1 MARAKR
7 ANAAVIPQDLDET
20 DGAGLPA
27 GVGELFGVVLLAI
40 AVLLLGGLASYQF
53 GDGSLMGPVGRFA
66 AGALYAGFGMA
77 GYLVV
82 LGVVGTGVKA
92 LTGRSMELRI
102 GEGLGFSAATVAG
115 CVLLHVSFPE
125 YRIHGYTAGG
135 LVGELLGEIGL
146 GLFDHA
152 GTYLLSLA
160 TMLVGLVASTPL
172 EFRHLYDAGRW
183 VGRGSTVVGGWALG
197 TLAEAWARAKERTP
211 ADEDV
216 TDDEGAD
223 AEDETDEDAEEG
235 WDDEEWADDDGE
247 EADDADDDEDEGA
260 DESEDEEAEG
270 SAAPSGKSPRASRA
284 RAAAVAAAAST
295 SPRANRRRPQ
305 AAEAVESETP
315 SARGRGNKAAVSPE
329 PTVRAA
335 LPEIVISEPVA
346 PHADDAGGDAVLPNG
361 KKKPPPR
368 VEALREGQLAGETK
382 VVVPVRPA
390 AAPANHA
397 SKSAKKAGVC
407 APVQYLTDHYEL
419 PSIALFEVAEHK
431 KREIDKTFIYEQSQR
446 IESTLAQ
453 FKVRGKVVQ
462 VHPGP
467 VITRYEFKPDPGVK
481 VSTIETLEKDLA
493 MALEAVSIRILA
505 PIPGKAT
512 VGFEVPNRDREKV
525 VIQEILAAKGF
536 SDGKM
541 LMPIGL
547 GKSITGQPECFDL
560 AKAPHLLVAGATGS
574 GKSVGVNTMI
584 CSLLFSC
591 SPDDVR
597 MIFID
602 PKKLELSVYK
612 DIPHLLLPVITEPEK
627 ACTALKWAVG
637 EMERRYTTLEKVGVR
652 DIVGFNA
659 KLPQLQAEWEAEKA
673 MLEREA
679 AANAAEV
686 AEDGEDALPGS
697 MLSGVSFDKHG
708 QGELVLAGATLPERP
723 EKMPFIVIV
732 IDEFAD
738 LMATAGKD
746 VEANVARLAAKARAA
761 GLHIVLATQRPSVD
775 VITGTIKNNFPTR
788 IGFQVT
794 SDVDSRT
801 ILDQKGAKQLLGNGD
816 MLFMERGLSPRRVQ
830 GCYVSEH
837 EIERVVDFIRKQAKP
852 AYNLEITEDV
862 GGGDDGA
869 GGGDRPS
876 DELYDKAVRL
886 VCDTGRASTSWI
898 QRQLGIGYNRAAR
911 LVEEMEKQ
919 GVVGPIKNAKGERD
933 IYAGSF

>member
-7 ANAAVIPQDLDET
+7 ANSAISPRDLDEVE
-20 DGAGLPA
+20 ALSLPA

-82 LGVVGTGVKA
+82 LGIVGTGVKA
-92 LTGRSMELRI
+92 LTGHSMELRL

-115 CVLLHVSFPE
+115 CVLLHVTFPE

-152 GTYLLSLA
+152 GTYLVALA
-160 TMLVGLVASTPL
+160 AMLVGLVASTPL
-172 EFRHLYDAGRW
+172 EFRHLYIAGRW
-183 VGRGSTVVGGWALG
+183 VGGGSAALGSWALG
-197 TLAEAWARAKERTP
+197 TLAEAWARARERGPISQDDVDAGEDVSEEDDTWDEADAEAEEDEDAGEDESEADSDLVDETEDA
-211 ADEDV
+211 ADED
-216 TDDEGAD
+216 
-223 AEDETDEDAEEG
+223 
-235 WDDEEWADDDGE
+235 
-247 EADDADDDEDEGA
+247 
-260 DESEDEEAEG
+260 
-270 SAAPSGKSPRASRA
+270 APTAKPTRTSKGRVAL
-284 RAAAVAAAAST
+284 AAAASMA
-295 SPRANRRRPQ
+295 PRANRRRVAVADAPGEGDGE
-305 AAEAVESETP
+305 AEAPDARARPSKGPATP
-315 SARGRGNKAAVSPE
+315 EVAAKPV
-329 PTVRAA
+329 
-335 LPEIVISEPVA
+335 LPEIVISEPA
-346 PHADDAGGDAVLPNG
+346 AALGDDAGSDTTSAHG
-361 KKKPPPR
+361 KKKPPLR
-368 VEALREGQLAGETK
+368 VEALREGQLAAEGK
-382 VVVPVRPA
+382 VVVPVRPT
-390 AAPANHA
+390 APAANGA
-397 SKSAKKAGVC
+397 GKAARKSGVC
-407 APVQYLTDHYEL
+407 APVQYLTNHYEL
-419 PSIALFEVAEHK
+419 PSMALFEVAEHK
-431 KREIDKTFIYEQSQR
+431 KREIDKDLIYEQSQR
-446 IESTLAQ
+446 IETTLAQ

-679 AANAAEV
+679 AANALEV
-686 AEDGEDALPGS
+686 AEDGEEALPGS
-697 MLSGVSFDKHG
+697 ALSGVTFDKHG
-708 QGELVLAGATLPERP
+708 QGEIVLAGATLPERP

-830 GCYVSEH
+830 GCFVSEH
-837 EIERVVDFIRKQAKP
+837 EIERVVDFIRKQARP
-852 AYNLEITEDV
+852 SYNLEITEDA
-862 GGGDDGA
+862 GGDDGS
-869 GGGDRPS
+869 GGAGDRPS

-933 IYAGSF
+933 IYAGSY